1 VDVLCIVNIGEKKMT
16 KNELFITIIWGIVA
30 LILGIFTFYICL
42 EMIIMGIQ
50 YGDILSIISGIPL
63 SIITFGLLCEDLFM
77 L

>member
-1 VDVLCIVNIGEKKMT
+1 MT

-50 YGDILSIISGIPL
+50 YDDILSVISGIPL
-63 SIITFGLLCEDLFM
+63 SIISFGLLCEDLLM